1 MDLLV
6 KVFFALPVYQSLVL
20 AIVLFVLGWNK
31 PGISRIIMGFFQV
44 VLAAYFSFNFM
55 YVAKAYYLIEIGY
68 PLIIP
73 IILLFAPL
81 FHLFVLSVS
90 TPDFAF
96 KPKHALHFL
105 PALVILVLQIPY
117 LFFDHATRIEYL
129 SNGVRL
135 SDSNSELLYL
145 YVLYTIGVY
154 VIFNIQILYY
164 AYQAIKRYKQ
174 HKRYIGNHFSYTE
187 NISLHWILALIIS
200 VILLFAINEVLYLIG
215 FKQHYVSQI
224 FYNVSMLVI
233 TLFAAYRGM
242 LQKELILRTAYPLL
256 QIEHDG
262 QANALLGQPEQVDDE
277 LSNDEADEVALLDVA
292 TSIET
297 QKYAGS
303 GLSAEQKQVLINK
316 LEHLIS
322 TEKLFANCNLTV
334 EDVASRLEARPKHVS
349 QVINE
354 HYQRNFYNFINYYR
368 IVEAQKLLLSD
379 EFEKYS
385 IQGIAQMVGFVSKS
399 TFNTAFKK
407 QTGQTPSEFKKKH
420 GTDEQ

>member
-20 AIVLFVLGWNK
+20 AIVLFVMGWNK
-31 PGISRIIMGFFQV
+31 PGVSRIIMGLFQV
-44 VLAAYFSFNFM
+44 VMAAYFSFNFM
-55 YVAKAYYLIEIGY
+55 YVAKAYYLIEVGY

-81 FHLFVLSVS
+81 FYLFVLSVS
-90 TPDFAF
+90 TPGFLINR
-96 KPKHALHFL
+96 KHIIHFL
-105 PALVILVLQIPY
+105 PALIILVLHIPY
-117 LFFDHATRIEYL
+117 LFFGHSIRIDYL
-129 SNGVRL
+129 TNGVKL
-135 SDSNSELLYL
+135 SEGNPELLYL

-154 VIFNIQILYY
+154 AIFNVQILFY

-187 NISLHWILALIIS
+187 NISLKWILALIIS
-200 VILLFAINEVLYLIG
+200 FIVLFAINEVLYLIG

-242 LQKELILRTAYPLL
+242 LQKELIMRTTNPLL
-256 QIEHDG
+256 QSDFIGLAH
-262 QANALLGQPEQVDDE
+262 QANGIPAHHTQDVPIEEPE
-277 LSNDEADEVALLDVA
+277 EVALPTT
-292 TSIET
+292 TSAIET

-303 GLSAEQKQVLINK
+303 GLSAEQKQFLVDK
-316 LEHLIS
+316 LEQLIS
-322 TEKLFANCNLTV
+322 TEKLFANSNLTV
-334 EDVASRLEARPKHVS
+334 EDVASSLEARPKHVS

-420 GTDEQ
+420 GTDEK

>member
-1 MDLLV
+1 
-6 KVFFALPVYQSLVL
+6 
-20 AIVLFVLGWNK
+20 
-31 PGISRIIMGFFQV
+31 
-44 VLAAYFSFNFM
+44 
-55 YVAKAYYLIEIGY
+55 
-68 PLIIP
+68 
-73 IILLFAPL
+73 
-81 FHLFVLSVS
+81 
-90 TPDFAF
+90 
-96 KPKHALHFL
+96 
-105 PALVILVLQIPY
+105 VLQLPY
-117 LFFDHATRIEYL
+117 LFFEHTTRIDYV

-187 NISLHWILALIIS
+187 NISLRWILALIIS

-256 QIEHDG
+256 QIEHAAP
-262 QANALLGQPEQVDDE
+262 ANVIKGQPEQVDDE
-277 LSNDEADEVALLDVA
+277 LSNEEPDEVAMLDVA
-292 TSIET
+292 TAIET

-303 GLSAEQKQVLINK
+303 GLSTEQKQVLINK
-316 LEHLIS
+316 LEHLIRS
-322 TEKLFANCNLTV
+322 EKLFVNCNLTV

-368 IVEAQKLLLSD
+368 IVEAQQLLLSA

-399 TFNTAFKK
+399 TFNAAFKK
-407 QTGQTPSEFKKKH
+407 QTGKTPSEFKKN
-420 GTDEQ
+420 